1 MFNVAGRFDRRRFWI
16 YASFAMF
23 VRTAPVDGIAR
34 TSNYRR
40 SGRAGSFDLGQGG
53 VNQDKVP

>member
-1 MFNVAGRFDRRRFWI
+1 MSV
-16 YASFAMF
+16 
-23 VRTAPVDGIAR
+23 PVDGIAR

-53 VNQDKVP
+53 VNEDKVP